1 MAVSHSIITIK
12 TTVIAV
18 CLMLGACTHGIF
30 EADTKNMTVSDWME
44 VAAKERV
51 DWFERTAEAPR
62 PDAVVALAM
71 FEAANAVEQN
81 FPSYLGL
88 SPADQNIPL
97 DLTISVAASEA
108 LTRLYPDQS
117 ERFDEMLSSAAFR
130 AHDPEA
136 RQRATML
143 GQQAARA
150 AFERGGEM
158 TSQSQSPY
166 RTMAPAGVY
175 VPTETI
181 TAISDFD
188 LVIQPWTL
196 ATSHEAR
203 PPAPPSL
210 SSKAYMD
217 DLAEVQALGA
227 KNSTMRTTEQ
237 TETAWFWFFID
248 MNPILREIAE
258 ADGRTASQNARMYA
272 MFYQATDDSWTASAD
287 AKNHYQLW
295 RPITAIRQSD
305 RDQNDETKPAAYW
318 SALIPTPPH
327 PEYPCAHCVQA
338 AAQVVI
344 LSREIDDIDRMFEIK
359 SSTLPNAM
367 ARTLSLQGYI
377 EQTSLSRIYAGA
389 HYRFSNQAG
398 EATGAIVGQ
407 RVLERWAVTDE

>member
-1 MAVSHSIITIK
+1 MADSHSIITIK
-12 TTVIAV
+12 TTIIAA

-62 PDAVVALAM
+62 PDCCRRTLLCLKPLM
-71 FEAANAVEQN
+71 RLRQN

-108 LTRLYPDQS
+108 LSRLYPDQS
-117 ERFDEMLSSAAFR
+117 ERFDEMLSSVAFR
-130 AHDPEA
+130 AHDAEA

-188 LVIQPWTL
+188 LVIRPWTL

-258 ADGRTASQNARMYA
+258 VDGRTASQNARMYA
-272 MFYQATDDSWTASAD
+272 MFYQATDDSWAASAD
-287 AKNHYQLW
+287 AK
-295 RPITAIRQSD
+295 
-305 RDQNDETKPAAYW
+305 KPL
-318 SALIPTPPH
+318 SALEADHCYPT
-327 PEYPCAHCVQA
+327 
-338 AAQVVI
+338 I
-344 LSREIDDIDRMFEIK
+344 
-359 SSTLPNAM
+359 
-367 ARTLSLQGYI
+367 
-377 EQTSLSRIYAGA
+377 
-389 HYRFSNQAG
+389 
-398 EATGAIVGQ
+398 
-407 RVLERWAVTDE
+407 